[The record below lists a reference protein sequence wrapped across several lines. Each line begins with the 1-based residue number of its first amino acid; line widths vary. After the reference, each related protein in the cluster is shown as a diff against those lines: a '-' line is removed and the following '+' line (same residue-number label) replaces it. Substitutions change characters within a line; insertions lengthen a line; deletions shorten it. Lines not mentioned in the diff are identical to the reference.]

1 MNKIFRHSPGGET
14 NKKPNKK
21 MKAKKR
27 VFTPEMRE
35 EIRTFIIDMISRG
48 AAYNSIDFI
57 LDSLAGDI
65 KSLRESPDSSR
76 KAETETAI
84 AWCEELCKHIARLR
98 GKYNSVKNPYDEG
111 LAACNVL
118 AQIRIDL
125 LERSTS
131 KEFHRNNSPDGKTPR
146 SSPNI
151 NYELCIAITSAAI
164 NNLYRQIDAAVNL
177 HNMNILLGFYDDIQ
191 NDRITPHLTGWGG
204 SPAGEPETR

>member
-1 MNKIFRHSPGGET
+1 MNKIFRHFPGAET
-14 NKKPNKK
+14 NKK

-27 VFTPEMRE
+27 VFNPEMRE
-35 EIRTFIIDMISRG
+35 EIRTFITDMVSRG

-65 KSLRESPDSSR
+65 KSLRESPDLSR

-84 AWCEELCKHIARLR
+84 AWCEELRKHIARLR

>member
-1 MNKIFRHSPGGET
+1 
-14 NKKPNKK
+14 

-27 VFTPEMRE
+27 VFNPEMRE
-35 EIRTFIIDMISRG
+35 EIRTFITDMISRG

-57 LDSLAGDI
+57 LDSLADDI
-65 KSLRESPDSSR
+65 KSLRESPDLLR

>member
-1 MNKIFRHSPGGET
+1 
-14 NKKPNKK
+14 

-35 EIRTFIIDMISRG
+35 EICTFIIDMISRG

-57 LDSLAGDI
+57 LNSLADDI

-191 NDRITPHLTGWGG
+191 NDRITPHFTGWGG

>member
-1 MNKIFRHSPGGET
+1 MNKIFRHFPGAET
-14 NKKPNKK
+14 NKK

-27 VFTPEMRE
+27 VFNPEMRE
-35 EIRTFIIDMISRG
+35 EIRTFITDMISRG

-57 LDSLAGDI
+57 LDSLADDI
-65 KSLRESPDSSR
+65 KSLRESPDLSR
-76 KAETETAI
+76 KAETKTAI

-131 KEFHRNNSPDGKTPR
+131 KEFHRNNSPDGKTPQ

>member
-1 MNKIFRHSPGGET
+1 
-14 NKKPNKK
+14 

-27 VFTPEMRE
+27 VFNPEMRE

-57 LDSLAGDI
+57 LDSLAADI
-65 KSLRESPDSSR
+65 KSLRESPDLSR

-84 AWCEELCKHIARLR
+84 AWCKELRKHIARLR

>member
-1 MNKIFRHSPGGET
+1 
-14 NKKPNKK
+14 

-27 VFTPEMRE
+27 VFNPEMRE
-35 EIRTFIIDMISRG
+35 EIRTFITDMISRG

-57 LDSLAGDI
+57 LDSLADDI
-65 KSLRESPDSSR
+65 KSLRESPDLLR

-204 SPAGEPETR
+204 SPAREPETR

>member
-1 MNKIFRHSPGGET
+1 
-14 NKKPNKK
+14 

-27 VFTPEMRE
+27 VFNPEMRE
-35 EIRTFIIDMISRG
+35 EIRTFITDMISRG

-57 LDSLAGDI
+57 LDSLADDI

-131 KEFHRNNSPDGKTPR
+131 KEFHRNNGSDGKTPR

>member
-1 MNKIFRHSPGGET
+1 
-14 NKKPNKK
+14 

-27 VFTPEMRE
+27 VFNPEMRE
-35 EIRTFIIDMISRG
+35 EIRTFITDMISRG

-65 KSLRESPDSSR
+65 KSLRKSPDLSR

-84 AWCEELCKHIARLR
+84 AWCEELRKHIARLR

>member
-1 MNKIFRHSPGGET
+1 
-14 NKKPNKK
+14 

-35 EIRTFIIDMISRG
+35 EIRTFIIDMVSRG

-65 KSLRESPDSSR
+65 KSLRKSPDSSR

-84 AWCEELCKHIARLR
+84 AWCEELRKHIARLR

-204 SPAGEPETR
+204 SPAREPETR

>member
-1 MNKIFRHSPGGET
+1 
-14 NKKPNKK
+14 

-27 VFTPEMRE
+27 VFNPEMRE

-57 LDSLAGDI
+57 LDSLAADI
-65 KSLRESPDSSR
+65 KSLRESPDLSR

-84 AWCEELCKHIARLR
+84 AWCKELRKHIARLR

-146 SSPNI
+146 SSPNT

>member
-1 MNKIFRHSPGGET
+1 MNKIFRHSPGAET
-14 NKKPNKK
+14 NKK

-27 VFTPEMRE
+27 VFNPEMRE
-35 EIRTFIIDMISRG
+35 EIRTFITDMISRG

-57 LDSLAGDI
+57 LDSLADDI
-65 KSLRESPDSSR
+65 KSLRESPDLLR

>member
-1 MNKIFRHSPGGET
+1 
-14 NKKPNKK
+14 

-27 VFTPEMRE
+27 VFNPEMRE
-35 EIRTFIIDMISRG
+35 EIRTFITDMTSRG
-48 AAYNSIDFI
+48 AGYNSIDFI

-65 KSLRESPDSSR
+65 KSLRESPDLSR

>member
-1 MNKIFRHSPGGET
+1 MNKIFRHFPGAET
-14 NKKPNKK
+14 NKK

-27 VFTPEMRE
+27 VFNPEMRE
-35 EIRTFIIDMISRG
+35 EIRTFITDMISRG

-57 LDSLAGDI
+57 LDSLADDI

-204 SPAGEPETR
+204 SLAGEPETR

>member
-1 MNKIFRHSPGGET
+1 
-14 NKKPNKK
+14 

-27 VFTPEMRE
+27 VFNPEMRE
-35 EIRTFIIDMISRG
+35 EIRTFITDMISRG

-57 LDSLAGDI
+57 LDSLADDI
-65 KSLRESPDSSR
+65 KSLRESPPDLSR

-151 NYELCIAITSAAI
+151 NYELCIAITSAVI

-204 SPAGEPETR
+204 GSPAGEPETR

>member
-1 MNKIFRHSPGGET
+1 MLS
-14 NKKPNKK
+14 
-21 MKAKKR
+21 
-27 VFTPEMRE
+27 
-35 EIRTFIIDMISRG
+35 TF
-48 AAYNSIDFI
+48 AYNIVEGNAHAF
-57 LDSLAGDI
+57 GY
-65 KSLRESPDSSR
+65 
-76 KAETETAI
+76 
-84 AWCEELCKHIARLR
+84 RLL
-98 GKYNSVKNPYDEG
+98 Y
-111 LAACNVL
+111 
-118 AQIRIDL
+118 L

>member
-1 MNKIFRHSPGGET
+1 
-14 NKKPNKK
+14 

-27 VFTPEMRE
+27 VFNPETRE

-57 LDSLAGDI
+57 LNSLADDI

-84 AWCEELCKHIARLR
+84 AWCEELRKHIARLR
-98 GKYNSVKNPYDEG
+98 GKYNFVKNPYDEG

>member
-1 MNKIFRHSPGGET
+1 MNKIFRHFPGAET
-14 NKKPNKK
+14 NKK

-27 VFTPEMRE
+27 VFNPEMRE
-35 EIRTFIIDMISRG
+35 EIRTFITDMISRG

-57 LDSLAGDI
+57 LDSLADDI
-65 KSLRESPDSSR
+65 KSLRESPDLSR

>member
-1 MNKIFRHSPGGET
+1 
-14 NKKPNKK
+14 

-35 EIRTFIIDMISRG
+35 EIRTFITDMISRG

-57 LDSLAGDI
+57 LDSLADDI

-125 LERSTS
+125 LERFTS
-131 KEFHRNNSPDGKTPR
+131 KEFHRNNGSDGKTPR

>member
-1 MNKIFRHSPGGET
+1 MNKIFRHFPGAET
-14 NKKPNKK
+14 NKK

-27 VFTPEMRE
+27 VFNPEMRE
-35 EIRTFIIDMISRG
+35 EIRTFITDMISRG

-57 LDSLAGDI
+57 LDSLADDI

>member
-1 MNKIFRHSPGGET
+1 
-14 NKKPNKK
+14 

-27 VFTPEMRE
+27 VFNPEMRE
-35 EIRTFIIDMISRG
+35 EIRTFITDMVSRG

-57 LDSLAGDI
+57 LDSLAGGI
-65 KSLRESPDSSR
+65 KSLRKSPDLSR

>member
-1 MNKIFRHSPGGET
+1 
-14 NKKPNKK
+14 

-57 LDSLAGDI
+57 LDSLADDI
-65 KSLRESPDSSR
+65 KSLRESSDSSR

-131 KEFHRNNSPDGKTPR
+131 KEFHCNNSPDGKTPR

>member
-1 MNKIFRHSPGGET
+1 
-14 NKKPNKK
+14 
-21 MKAKKR
+21 
-27 VFTPEMRE
+27 MRE
-35 EIRTFIIDMISRG
+35 EIRTFITDMISRG

-76 KAETETAI
+76 KAETVTAI

-118 AQIRIDL
+118 AQIRADL
-125 LERSTS
+125 LERFTS
-131 KEFHRNNSPDGKTPR
+131 KEFHRNNNPDGKTPR